1 MSELRSKF
9 RNISRIM
16 NCVTCEKC
24 KLWGKLQ
31 ILGIGT
37 AIKILLLN
45 NDEIIKKMRNN
56 EMIVNRQE
64 LIALI
69 NTLHQ
74 LCNSLKFAAH
84 AKELELAYKLGTF
97 QKILPIVEQSYI
109 GVHHLLAG
117 FIGGFQWVY
126 VAIGFICSC
135 IFCTFVP
142 FGKRAR
148 K

>member
-1 MSELRSKF
+1 
-9 RNISRIM
+9 M

-45 NDEIIKKMRNN
+45 NDELIKKMNQN
-56 EMIVNRQE
+56 EMIINRQE

-74 LCNSLKFAAH
+74 LCNSLKFAGH
-84 AKELELAYKLGTF
+84 AKEFELAYKLGTF
-97 QKILPIVEQSYI
+97 QTFLPMVENTYNIITQ
-109 GVHHLLAG
+109 LLQN
-117 FIGGFQWVY
+117 FNFQWSDVI
-126 VAIGFICSC
+126 IGLFCSC
-135 IFCTFVP
+135 VFCKLVLFA
-142 FGKRAR
+142 KKSR